1 LIVAGYYV
9 FFAILNQQI
18 RFTYLSA
25 LLIDWVLYRWFWQL
39 QLNDSLWYVTPL
51 ALSLLY
57 MAQVEPNLKQPEEKS
72 MRHFLRLLGS
82 GAICVVALWS
92 NPGSGLVPGIISL
105 LVIFAGLGLR
115 IRAYLYVGTAT
126 FLINAFYQLGIL
138 IFDYPFSKWVVG
150 LLVGIAFIWIA
161 ATFETRREQI
171 TALLRNWITELQN
184 WD

>member
-1 LIVAGYYV
+1 
-9 FFAILNQQI
+9 
-18 RFTYLSA
+18 
-25 LLIDWVLYRWFWQL
+25 
-39 QLNDSLWYVTPL
+39 LWYVTPL

-57 MAQVEPNLKQPEEKS
+57 IAQVDPNLKQPEQKPA
-72 MRHFLRLLGS
+72 RHLLRLLGS

-92 NPGSGLVPGIISL
+92 NQWSGLVPGVISL

-115 IRAYLYVGTAT
+115 VRAFLYVGTGT
-126 FLINAFYQLGIL
+126 FLVNVFYQLGVL

-171 TALLRNWITELQN
+171 TALLRNWIGELQT